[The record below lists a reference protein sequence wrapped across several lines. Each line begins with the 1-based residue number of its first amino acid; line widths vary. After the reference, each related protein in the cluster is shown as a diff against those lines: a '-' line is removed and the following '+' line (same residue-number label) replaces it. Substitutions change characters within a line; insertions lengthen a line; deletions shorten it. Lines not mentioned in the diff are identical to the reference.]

1 MGYTHYWYRNVDEP
15 SDAYGRFAMDA
26 KRIIDVAELA
36 YGIRLGDW
44 KGDPFAPGEGPVT
57 EGEIRF
63 NGLRGGSGGCE
74 TFIWPARNAHDS
86 SWPSSRKGMVF
97 NCTKTRYLPYGEVIC
112 ALLIRAPKYYDDL
125 IISSDGDFDDEQWRG
140 GMDIVASTFL
150 DEIHTFPYHP
160 EGITA

>member
-1 MGYTHYWYRNVDEP
+1 MGYTHYWYRNIDEP

-26 KRIIDVAELA
+26 RRIIDVADLA

-44 KGDPFAPGEGPVT
+44 EGERFEPGDGPVT

-63 NGLRGGSGGCE
+63 NGLHTGRCE
-74 TFIWPARNAHDS
+74 TFLWPARNSPDE
-86 SWPSSRKGMVF
+86 WPSSYEGMQF

-112 ALLIRAPKYYDDL
+112 ALLIRAPKYYEGV

-140 GMDIVASTFL
+140 GMDIVTSTFL
-150 DEIHTFPYHP
+150 DEVHTFPYHP